1 MDYNTS
7 FPLPETGFVRLFQII
22 GNPKA
27 TPPIPAIIP
36 VSKTTWFKGVREGR
50 YPKPSKKFGPRISAY
65 HVDDIRKFIASAVEV
80 TP

>member
-7 FPLPETGFVRLFQII
+7 FPLPDTGFIRLFQII

-27 TPPIPAIIP
+27 TPPVPAIIP
-36 VSKTTWFKGVREGR
+36 VSKTTWFRGIREGR

-65 HVDDIRKFIASAVEV
+65 SVSDIRKLIESAGEV
-80 TP
+80 SP

>member
-1 MDYNTS
+1 MNFLTS
-7 FPLPETGFVRLFQII
+7 NSLPETGFVRLSQIL

-27 TPPIPAIIP
+27 TPPLPAIIP

-50 YPKPSKKFGPRISAY
+50 YPKPSKKFGVRISAY
-65 HVDDIRKFIASAVEV
+65 HVDDIRKFISSAGEV